1 MSRNNGI
8 GLAVVAFTLAPSA
21 AFLLLYAILGEEGCL
36 TRARTLFNLG
46 KVFAL
51 MAFNI
56 GIWGNV
62 AVAVWD
68 LLA

>member
-1 MSRNNGI
+1 MTTFYWVMGT
-8 GLAVVAFTLAPSA
+8 LVALTLAPSA
-21 AFLLLYAILGEEGCL
+21 VYLLLYAFLGEEGCL
-36 TRARTLFNLG
+36 ARARTLFNLG

-51 MAFNI
+51 MAINI